1 MWEWLSTNWWAV
13 WLIVATLLALTE
25 SLTLDFTLLML
36 AAGALAGAG
45 IALIFPGMILVQVI
59 VAVAVAF
66 AMLFLLRPT
75 LLERVRSA
83 PGYRSSLQ
91 RMVGSTGR
99 AMTAITGSSG
109 EVKVN
114 GEMWQA
120 RSFGDVEIE
129 AGASVEIFEVDVI
142 TVVVY
147 PKEP

>member
-1 MWEWLSTNWWAV
+1 MWEWLSSNWWAV
-13 WLIVATLLALTE
+13 WLVAATLLALTE

-45 IALIFPGMILVQVI
+45 IALLFPGMILVQVL

-75 LLERVRSA
+75 LLEKVRSA

-91 RMVGSTGR
+91 RMVGSTGQ
-99 AMTAITGSSG
+99 AMTAITGRSG

-114 GEMWQA
+114 GEVWEA
-120 RSFGDVEIE
+120 RSFGDVDIE
-129 AGASVEIFEVDVI
+129 AGAPVEIFEVDGI